1 MEISN
6 KTDTIYFFNISSC
19 RVPHENEA
27 NNFVA
32 RLFLTHCVSTN
43 SSHTTPNAT
52 LHITHIATDIG
63 QTLTY
68 ILLICETKKFKAL
81 FDVITAHWTENGVDI
96 M

>member
-1 MEISN
+1 MPGI
-6 KTDTIYFFNISSC
+6 
-19 RVPHENEA
+19 PHGNEA

-32 RLFLTHCVSTN
+32 RLCVTHTLRFDIFHSYN
-43 SSHTTPNAT
+43 SYNLPTR
-52 LHITHIATDIG
+52 IATDIG